1 MTDTTANLA
10 LPYIMAAQA
19 QKHITHNEA
28 IRALDCLVQLSVA
41 DRDLGAPPALPVEGA
56 RYLVAPAPTAA
67 WAGKGGQ
74 IAAFQDATW
83 SFHVPKAGWRCW
95 VADEGLLLVFDGAL
109 WRDAAAESLNPAS
122 LVGVNAT
129 ADATNRLTVSSA
141 ASLFNH
147 AGAGHQIKIN
157 KSAAGQTASQLFQSS
172 FSGRAEIGL
181 TGDDNL
187 HVKVSADGT
196 TWREAL
202 VITAATGTPRVPAL
216 AKASLPAASTAA
228 AGALIFVSDEAGGAV
243 LAFSDG
249 AVWRRVTDRAAVA

>member
-1 MTDTTANLA
+1 MTDATANLA

-28 IRALDCLVQLSVA
+28 IRALDCLVHLSVA
-41 DRDLGAPPALPVEGA
+41 DRDLGAPPAVPLEGA
-56 RYLVAPAPTAA
+56 RYLVATAA
-67 WAGKGGQ
+67 SGAWSGRGGQ
-74 IAAFQDATW
+74 IAAFQDGAW
-83 SFHVPKAGWRCW
+83 SFHVPKSGWRCW
-95 VADEGLLLVFDGAL
+95 VADEGLLLAFDGAL
-109 WRDAAAESLNPAS
+109 WRDAGAASLNPAAF
-122 LVGVNAT
+122 VGVNAT

-147 AGAGHQIKIN
+147 AGAGHQIKVN
-157 KSAAGQTASQLFQSS
+157 KSAAGQTASQLFQTG

-202 VITAATGTPRVPAL
+202 VITAATGTPRVPSM
-216 AKASLPAASTAA
+216 AKSLLPSANTAA
-228 AGALIFVSDEAGGAV
+228 AGALVFVSDEAGGAV

-249 AVWRRVTDRAAVA
+249 AVWRRVTDRAVVA